1 MRRATKRA
9 AIITKSDGATA
20 LAELLH
26 PKTHEAP
33 LAEHVVS
40 PPMPVV
46 GSTGALPATQDDEHE
61 VLTPEPH
68 GVVPF

>member
-1 MRRATKRA
+1 MRRAMKRA

-20 LAELLH
+20 LAELH
-26 PKTHEAP
+26 RKAHEAP

-46 GSTGALPATQDDEHE
+46 VFTGKIPATQDDEHE